1 MAITILSSPNQFMAA
16 YNQIP
21 YTVSSNNTAQPNF
34 NFIVDVNETNG
45 TNNPL
50 ARLKYP
56 AQPSSSQL
64 TFDVGNVVKNYV
76 SYDFD
81 PITIDS
87 FTIMANP
94 KSRLNY
100 FLQFRELYDNASGI
114 PTLSGVLASD
124 PPTPS
129 SSVFKVA
136 ANAIFDFE
144 EYTPTIYET
153 KQVLNY
159 GFLNYQGKE
168 NIFLTQKRLLSWF
181 DKTRLTNYIG
191 IGYNSG
197 GLVPVYT
204 LPVAPLQSNEYL
216 FTVNVKDF
224 IDYIAPNVGDN
235 LFFSLYDIDDVPI
248 ATKLFTITEPCSQ
261 YDNVR
266 LHYLNKLGGFD
277 VFNFNKNKINAMDI
291 ERKQFKAPLQ
301 IGYNKID
308 RLKTNYNT
316 TINDKIT
323 INSDWISEEESLLLE
338 QLATSP
344 VIYLERSATDFVAV
358 NILNSFYEVK
368 NYLTDR
374 KLFNVTFE
382 IEYSYSRYRQS
393 L

>member
-16 YNQIP
+16 YNQVP
-21 YTVSSNNTAQPNF
+21 YTVSSNNTSQPNF
-34 NFIVDVNETNG
+34 NFIVDVNQTGG
-45 TNNPL
+45 TSNPL

-64 TFDVGNVVKNYV
+64 TLDIGSVLKNYV

-81 PITIDS
+81 PNS
-87 FTIMANP
+87 FGIMANP

-100 FLQFRELYDNASGI
+100 FVQFRELYDNASGV

-124 PPTPS
+124 PPAPS
-129 SSVFKVA
+129 SSVFKLA

-144 EYTPTIYET
+144 EFNPNSFVD
-153 KQVLNY
+153 KQVLAY
-159 GFLNYQGKE
+159 GFLNFQGKE
-168 NIFLTQKRLLSWF
+168 NIALNQRRILSWF
-181 DKTRLTNYIG
+181 DKTRVVNYIG

-197 GLVPVYT
+197 GLTPVIT
-204 LPVAPLQSNEYL
+204 FEAAPLTANEYL
-216 FTVNVKDF
+216 FSLDLLSLIDF
-224 IDYIAPNVGDN
+224 ITLNEGN
-235 LFFSLYDIDDVPI
+235 EFFIRLYDIDNNAI
-248 ATKLFTITEPCSQ
+248 ATKIFTYTEPCSQ
-261 YDNVR
+261 YENVR

-277 VFNFNKNKINAMDI
+277 VFNFNKNTMKTMTID
-291 ERKQFKAPLQ
+291 RKQFKAPLP
-301 IGYNKID
+301 IGYSKSD

-323 INSDWISEEESLLLE
+323 INSDWISEEQSALLE

-344 VIYLERSATDFVAV
+344 IIYLERSPTNFIAV
-358 NILNSFYEVK
+358 NILNAEYEIK
-368 NYLTDR
+368 TFLTDR
-374 KLFNVTFE
+374 KMFNVTFE

>member
-1 MAITILSSPNQFMAA
+1 MAITIISSPNQFMAA

-34 NFIVDVNETNG
+34 NFIVDVNETG
-45 TNNPL
+45 GANNPL

-81 PITIDS
+81 PVS
-87 FTIMANP
+87 FNIMANV

-100 FLQFRELYDNASGI
+100 FVQFRELYDVSGV

-129 SSVFKVA
+129 SSVFKLGS
-136 ANAIFDFE
+136 NAIFDFE
-144 EYTPTIYET
+144 DYTPTAYIGCN
-153 KQVLNY
+153 VSGF
-159 GFLNYQGKE
+159 GFLNADLNEPEQIE
-168 NIFLTQKRLLSWF
+168 PTQNRILTFFDPNRIVTKIELSA
-181 DKTRLTNYIG
+181 NG
-191 IGYNSG
+191 IGPVTYN
-197 GLVPVYT
+197 VT
-204 LPVAPLQSNEYL
+204 LPPNEYL
-216 FTVNVKDF
+216 FNINAGKYLFDLYPAISFPTT
-224 IDYIAPNVGDN
+224 ILIRLIAGSVVVAEKG
-235 LFFSLYDIDDVPI
+235 
-248 ATKLFTITEPCSQ
+248 FTTNTDCSQ
-261 YDNVR
+261 YETVR
-266 LHYLNKLGGFD
+266 LHWMNKLGGFEA
-277 VFNFNKNKINAMDI
+277 FNFNKNTINAMTID
-291 ERKQFKAPLQ
+291 RKQFKAPLP
-301 IGYNKID
+301 IGYSQSD

-323 INSDWISEEESLLLE
+323 INSDWISEEQSALFE

-344 VIYLERSATDFVAV
+344 IIYLERSATDFISV
-358 NILNSFYEVK
+358 NILNAEYEIK
-368 NYLTDR
+368 TFLTDR
-374 KLFNVTFE
+374 KMFNVTFE

>member
-1 MAITILSSPNQFMAA
+1 MAITIISSPNQFMAA

-34 NFIVDVNETNG
+34 NFIVDVNQTGG

-81 PITIDS
+81 PVS
-87 FTIMANP
+87 FTIMANV

-124 PPTPS
+124 PATPS
-129 SSVFKVA
+129 SSNFKVA

-144 EYTPTIYET
+144 DYTPTAFDQ

-159 GFLNYQGKE
+159 GFLNYQEKE
-168 NIFLTQKRLLSWF
+168 NIYANQQRYLTWF
-181 DKTRLTNYIG
+181 DKTRVTFYIG
-191 IGYNSG
+191 IGYNTG
-197 GLVPVYT
+197 GLLPVYT
-204 LPVAPLQSNEYL
+204 AVPTLTANEFL
-216 FTVNVKDF
+216 FTIDVLNLMSYITLSEGNEFF
-224 IDYIAPNVGDN
+224 IK
-235 LFFSLYDIDDVPI
+235 LYDSDTNVI
-248 ATKLFTITEPCSQ
+248 ATKIFKYTEICSQ
-261 YDNVR
+261 YPTVR

-277 VFNFNKNKINAMDI
+277 VFNFNKNTINEIDI
-291 ERKQFKAPLQ
+291 ERKQFKAPLP
-301 IGYNKID
+301 IGYNKSD

-344 VIYLERSATDFVAV
+344 IIYLERSANDFVAV
-358 NILNSFYEVK
+358 NILNSSYEIK
-368 NYLTDR
+368 TFLTDR
-374 KLFNVTFE
+374 KMFNVTFE
-382 IEYSYSRYRQS
+382 IEYTYSRYRQS

>member
-1 MAITILSSPNQFMAA
+1 MAITIISSPNQFMAA
-16 YNQIP
+16 YNQVP
-21 YTVSSNNTAQPNF
+21 YTVSSNNTSQPNF
-34 NFIVDVNETNG
+34 NFIVDVNQTGG
-45 TNNPL
+45 TSNPL

-64 TFDVGNVVKNYV
+64 TLDIGSVLKNYV

-81 PITIDS
+81 PNS
-87 FTIMANP
+87 FVAMANP

-100 FLQFRELYDNASGI
+100 FVQFRELYDNASGV

-129 SSVFKVA
+129 SSVFKLA

-144 EYTPTIYET
+144 EFTPNSFVNKE
-153 KQVLNY
+153 VLAY

-168 NIFLTQKRLLSWF
+168 NIYANQRRILSWF
-181 DKTRLTNYIG
+181 DKTRAVNYIG

-197 GLVPVYT
+197 GLTPIDLILVDP
-204 LPVAPLQSNEYL
+204 LPSNEYL
-216 FTVNVKDF
+216 FSLDALPLIDLISLVEGNEFF
-224 IDYIAPNVGDN
+224 I
-235 LFFSLYDIDDVPI
+235 SLYDSDINAI
-248 ATKLFTITEPCSQ
+248 ATKLFTYTETCSQ
-261 YDNVR
+261 YENVR

-277 VFNFNKNKINAMDI
+277 VFNFNKNTINAMTID
-291 ERKQFKAPLQ
+291 RKQFKAPLP
-301 IGYNKID
+301 IGYSKSD

-316 TINDKIT
+316 TINDRIT
-323 INSDWISEEESLLLE
+323 INSDWISEEQSALLE

-344 VIYLERSATDFVAV
+344 IIYLERSPTNFIAV
-358 NILNSFYEVK
+358 NILNAEYEIK
-368 NYLTDR
+368 TFLTDR
-374 KLFNVTFE
+374 KMFNVTFE